1 MTTGVRHVSDTCQR
15 TKCGSTVAVAAAL
28 ATLLAAPV
36 HAGPRLDRIRQRGSI
51 VCGVSPGIAGFSEVD
66 RNGRYSGF
74 EVDICR
80 AVSAAIFGTAD
91 RVTFVQATSIQD
103 FLRSPDVDIVSR
115 RLTVSLTRE
124 AFGVMFGPIVF
135 YDGQGFL
142 VSKKLRAKSPR
153 DLLGASICVDAGTPF
168 EFTLSQYFRVN
179 KLELK
184 KVVLKSRDELGTA
197 LDSGRCSAFTAD
209 VSELGA
215 IRSGMAKAGDFD
227 ILSELISKEPL
238 APLLRQDDGLFFNVV
253 RWTVYAMIAAEEMGI
268 TAANVDRMLANDD
281 PDRKRL
287 LGVVA
292 GNGKALGLD
301 ERWAYNVIKTV
312 GNYGEMF
319 DRNVGAR
326 SAIKLDRGLNQ
337 LWTAGGLIYAPPLR

>member
-1 MTTGVRHVSDTCQR
+1 MGCAICTDVTR
-15 TKCGSTVAVAAAL
+15 GSSLAIAAAL
-28 ATLLAAPV
+28 AAVLAAPV
-36 HAGPRLDRIRQRGSI
+36 EAGPRLDRIRQRGSL
-51 VCGVSPGIAGFSEVD
+51 VCGVAPGIAGFSEVD
-66 RNGRYSGF
+66 KNGRYSGF

-80 AVSAAIFGTAD
+80 ALSAAIFGTAD

-142 VSKKLRAKSPR
+142 VSKTLGAKRLR
-153 DLLGASICVDAGTPF
+153 DLSGVPVCVDAGTPF
-168 EFTLSQYFRVN
+168 EFTLNQYFRSSRIA
-179 KLELK
+179 LK
-184 KVVLKSRDELGTA
+184 AFLLKSRAELGKA

-215 IRSGMAKAGDFD
+215 IRSRMAKAVDFD
-227 ILSELISKEPL
+227 ILSDYISKEPL
-238 APLLRQDDGLFFNVV
+238 APLMRQDDVLFFNVL
-253 RWTVYAMIAAEEMGI
+253 RWTVYAMITAEDMGI
-268 TAANVDRMLANDD
+268 TAANVDQMLANDD

-287 LGVVA
+287 LGVVP
-292 GNGKALGLD
+292 GNGKALGLN
-301 ERWAYNVIKTV
+301 ERWAYNVIKMV

-326 SAIKLDRGLNQ
+326 SAIKLERGLNN
-337 LWTAGGLIYAPPLR
+337 LWTNGGLIYAPPLR